1 MTPYLQRKLHRHKAN
16 QIEQIEED
24 GDLEHDVHALPHHQ
38 PVHQVHQVQVG
49 QLPVQAQHLV
59 VDGGIV
65 GIFVAVV
72 VTMEAATTLML
83 MWVGNSVESS
93 RFTAAWRRG
102 LREGTLLHIT

>member
-1 MTPYLQRKLHRHKAN
+1 M
-16 QIEQIEED
+16 
-24 GDLEHDVHALPHHQ
+24 HALPHHQ

-59 VDGGIV
+59 VV
-65 GIFVAVV
+65 EVIFAAVV
-72 VTMEAATTLML
+72 VTMEATTTLML

-102 LREGTLLHIT
+102 LGEGTLLHIT